1 MAKWMTKPKTGGT
14 LQGAIEYT
22 GDRAGESRWQLYQD
36 EKPFI
41 EQAKMEREQV
51 KKKDIGYKK
60 FATIPDLVAIEVN
73 EKYGIN
79 IHDPI
84 QSSDSAVMNRF
95 KKIIKENYAYLLSYQ
110 EISYG

>member
-1 MAKWMTKPKTGGT
+1 MARWTAKPKTGGT

-22 GDRAGESRWQLYQD
+22 GDRAGESRFQIYQD
-36 EKPFI
+36 ERPFI

-60 FATIPDLVAIEVN
+60 FATIPDIVAIEVKQKWN
-73 EKYGIN
+73 ID

-84 QSSDSAVMNRF
+84 HSSDRQIMDKF
-95 KKIIKENYAYLLSYQ
+95 KKIIKENYAYLLSY
-110 EISYG
+110 